1 MPITIMGGKNMIINQ
16 SQVAMSSQR
25 SFIRRQTDTFSVSK
39 QQVEPEKKGFKDFI
53 EQLGGNGQQEEI
65 SNNYAPGS
73 IEGAKFD
80 YDGLSEDDLT
90 LIRFQT
96 MNFLFRLLFYKQMGG
111 STESLAELEAKYS
124 MNTPKQYMIN
134 MNHTSSYYESE
145 TTSFSTQGKVV
156 TADGREIDFG
166 IDVTMSRSFASEYS
180 ESVSQG
186 LRYIDPL
193 VINIDSNPT
202 SIEDMKFEFDLDS
215 DGKKEEISM
224 LGSTSA
230 FLALDK
236 NGNGEIDDGSELF
249 GTSSGDGFKDLS
261 AYDLDKNGW
270 IDEADEVFDKLRLWQ
285 VNADGTKTLYTLKD
299 KDIGALYLGN
309 VDTTFSV
316 NNDNNETN
324 ALIRKTGLFL
334 REDGS
339 AGTMAHVDLVS

>member
-1 MPITIMGGKNMIINQ
+1 
-16 SQVAMSSQR
+16 
-25 SFIRRQTDTFSVSK
+25 
-39 QQVEPEKKGFKDFI
+39 
-53 EQLGGNGQQEEI
+53 
-65 SNNYAPGS
+65 
-73 IEGAKFD
+73 
-80 YDGLSEDDLT
+80 
-90 LIRFQT
+90 
-96 MNFLFRLLFYKQMGG
+96 
-111 STESLAELEAKYS
+111 
-124 MNTPKQYMIN
+124 
-134 MNHTSSYYESE
+134 
-145 TTSFSTQGKVV
+145 
-156 TADGREIDFG
+156 
-166 IDVTMSRSFASEYS
+166 
-180 ESVSQG
+180 
-186 LRYIDPL
+186 
-193 VINIDSNPT
+193 
-202 SIEDMKFEFDLDS
+202 
-215 DGKKEEISM
+215 M